1 MSGIDMSD
9 GRSSTTRADGEALRE
24 EGTLASVEIGQT
36 VTISVVGGEGALRQH
51 FLDMGVIPGA
61 QITLEKY
68 APMGDPMEF
77 SVHGYQL
84 TLRIADARKIR
95 VTTEACPVPAGAARG
110 RHRSIGHPGLGED
123 GLPDKVDVRTSDH
136 SHPVSEGEVLRF
148 ALAGN
153 QNCGKTTL
161 FNQLTGSNQHV
172 GNFPASRWTARAAPS
187 RGTPTR
193 T

>member
-1 MSGIDMSD
+1 MSGIGMSD
-9 GRSSTTRADGEALRE
+9 SGSAPARAAGEALRE

-77 SVHGYQL
+77 SIHGYQL

-95 VTTEACPVPAGAARG
+95 VTTEACPVPSGVASG
-110 RHRSIGHPGLGED
+110 RHKSIGHPGLGED

-136 SHPVSEGEVLRF
+136 SHPV
-148 ALAGN
+148 
-153 QNCGKTTL
+153 
-161 FNQLTGSNQHV
+161 
-172 GNFPASRWTARAAPS
+172 P
-187 RGTPTR
+187 
-193 T
+193 